1 MYICFNCLCDVKM
14 YFSTTYLIIINIPL
28 DNPSNWQVAL
38 IGLAATVTLKTVN
51 IILFIIYL
59 FLLQMLFTGVSY
71 GMKNKADLLFVLIT
85 KTLKKLIAGP
95 HRTSM

>member
-1 MYICFNCLCDVKM
+1 M

-51 IILFIIYL
+51 IILLIIYL

-95 HRTSM
+95 HQTSM